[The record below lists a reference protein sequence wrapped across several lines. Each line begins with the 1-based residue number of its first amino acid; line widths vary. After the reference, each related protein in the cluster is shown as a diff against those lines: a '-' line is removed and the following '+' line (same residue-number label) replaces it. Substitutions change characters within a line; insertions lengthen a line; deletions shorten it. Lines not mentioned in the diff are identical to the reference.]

1 MITETIPN
9 FFTKALFLLRNWLE
23 HKPVKIIMCV
33 KPSVHI
39 SDILSNLLFGKLYY
53 KEGKVSICQRMNDT
67 NIKQGTQA
75 KILQGIA

>member
-1 MITETIPN
+1 
-9 FFTKALFLLRNWLE
+9 
-23 HKPVKIIMCV
+23 MCV

-67 NIKQGTQA
+67 NIKQGTRA

>member
-23 HKPVKIIMCV
+23 HKPLKIIMCV
-33 KPSVHI
+33 KPSIHI

-53 KEGKVSICQRMNDT
+53 KEEKCQRMNDT
-67 NIKQGTQA
+67 NIKQDTRA